1 MEQNAEAQIA
11 SLTHRVASL
20 ESQLQ
25 TGPQSIPAEP
35 AFDLRFIL
43 IKRTTDVAAF
53 VALILSVLAVIF
65 QLGAY
70 FAGPDLKAFP
80 PRQIVIYNSA
90 LLAPKINFGEQQ
102 VLFAAITSYANRAPP
117 EHPALVLNE
126 FLRATVGSTTVQHWL
141 YNVGFSDKPG
151 TFEIEASSKRPIPF
165 VVAGNN
171 GFSHE
176 VLFEP
181 FSSPYC
187 LAGDHG
193 CRNANTWFSWGEFI
207 AEVQTAKRI
216 EITLGAELY
225 DHTPALVSCVATLT
239 PNLINILGSQGW
251 LAPECFPKS

>member
-1 MEQNAEAQIA
+1 M
-11 SLTHRVASL
+11 ASL

-25 TGPQSIPAEP
+25 TGKQSTPTEP

-53 VALILSVLAVIF
+53 VALILSVLALIF

-90 LLAPKINFGEQQ
+90 LLAPRIDFGNQQ
-102 VLFAAITSYANRAPP
+102 VLFAAVTSYANRAPR

-126 FLRATVGSTTVQHWL
+126 FLRASIGGTMIQHWL
-141 YNVGFSDKPG
+141 YNVGNSDRAG
-151 TFEIEASSKRPIPF
+151 TFEIEVNSKRPIPF

-181 FSSPYC
+181 FSSSYC
-187 LAGDHG
+187 LAGDGG
-193 CRNANTWFSWGEFI
+193 CRNAKTWLSWVEFI
-207 AEVQTAKRI
+207 AEVRAARRI

-225 DHTPALVSCVATLT
+225 NHTPALVSCVAVLT
-239 PNLINILGSQGW
+239 ADLIDRLGSQGW
-251 LAPECFPKS
+251 LAPECVDKSS